1 MRYLL
6 DVNTLLALVI
16 LEHEFHARVASWVER
31 LRASRVPELATC
43 SITELGFV
51 RVLGQ
56 AQQYG
61 SSVAQARE
69 LLLKVKNSNG
79 IRWIFIPDD
88 RDISHLPRWVRTPK
102 QTTDGHLRGSLG
114 PTRPFWQRWTAES
127 PAGSSSPRAAI
138 HKEHVDA
145 C

>member
-6 DVNTLLALVI
+6 DVNTLIALVV
-16 LEHEFHARVASWVER
+16 LEHEFHARVAGWVER
-31 LRASRVPELATC
+31 LRASGGPDLATC

-61 SSVAQARE
+61 LSIAQARE
-69 LLLKVKNSNG
+69 LLLKVKNSDG
-79 IRWIFIPDD
+79 LRWSFIADD

-102 QTTDGHLRGSLG
+102 QITDGHLAELARANEAVLATLDRRI
-114 PTRPFWQRWTAES
+114 PTAFVIPQNRHS
-127 PAGSSSPRAAI
+127 
-138 HKEHVDA
+138 
-145 C
+145 

>member
-1 MRYLL
+1 MKYLL
-6 DVNTLLALVI
+6 DVNALLALVV

-31 LRASRVPELATC
+31 LATRGAAELATC

-69 LLLKVKNSNG
+69 LLLKVKNSTG
-79 IRWIFIPDD
+79 MRWIFIPDD
-88 RDISHLPRWVRTPK
+88 HDISHLPRWVRTPK
-102 QTTDGHLRGSLG
+102 QTTDGHLAELAKAHDAVLATLDRRILG
-114 PTRPFWQRWTAES
+114 AFVIP
-127 PAGSSSPRAAI
+127 
-138 HKEHVDA
+138 
-145 C
+145 

>member
-6 DVNTLLALVI
+6 DVNTLLALVV
-16 LEHEFHARVASWVER
+16 LEHEFHARVASWLER
-31 LRASRVPELATC
+31 LGASDVPQLATC

-69 LLLKVKNSNG
+69 FLVKVKDTNRM
-79 IRWIFIPDD
+79 RWTFIPDD
-88 RDISHLPRWVRTPK
+88 HDISRLPRWVRTPK
-102 QTTDGHLRGSLG
+102 QTTDGHL
-114 PTRPFWQRWTAES
+114 AEL
-127 PAGSSSPRAAI
+127 ARANEAVLATLDRRIPRAFVI
-138 HKEHVDA
+138 PQGRHS
-145 C
+145 

>member
-6 DVNTLLALVI
+6 DVNALLALVV

-31 LRASRVPELATC
+31 LGARGELATC
-43 SITELGFV
+43 SITELGCV

-69 LLLKVKNSNG
+69 LLLKVKNTDG
-79 IRWIFIPDD
+79 VRWIFIPDD
-88 RDISHLPRWVRTPK
+88 HDISRLSRWVRTPK
-102 QTTDGHLRGSLG
+102 QTTDGYLAELARANEAVLTTLDRRIPHALVIPLG
-114 PTRPFWQRWTAES
+114 RHS
-127 PAGSSSPRAAI
+127 
-138 HKEHVDA
+138 
-145 C
+145 

>member
-31 LRASRVPELATC
+31 LGASGVPEMATC

-69 LLLKVKNSNG
+69 LLLKVKNSDG
-79 IRWIFIPDD
+79 VHWICIPDD
-88 RDISHLPRWVRTPK
+88 RDISRLPRWVRTPR
-102 QTTDGHLRGSLG
+102 QTTDGHL
-114 PTRPFWQRWTAES
+114 AELAR
-127 PAGSSSPRAAI
+127 AGEAVLATLDRRIPGAFVIPQSRRS
-138 HKEHVDA
+138 
-145 C
+145 

>member
-6 DVNTLLALVI
+6 DVNTLLALFV
-16 LEHEFHARVASWVER
+16 LQHEFHARVASWVKR
-31 LRASRVPELATC
+31 LGASGVPELATC

-69 LLLKVKNSNG
+69 LLLKLKNSDG
-79 IRWIFIPDD
+79 MRWIFISDD

-102 QTTDGHLRGSLG
+102 QTTDGHLAELARANEAVLATLDRRISGAFVI
-114 PTRPFWQRWTAES
+114 PQTRQS
-127 PAGSSSPRAAI
+127 
-138 HKEHVDA
+138 
-145 C
+145 

>member
-6 DVNTLLALVI
+6 DVNSLLALAVF
-16 LEHEFHARVASWVER
+16 EHEFHVRVASWVER
-31 LRASRVPELATC
+31 LRAAGVPELATC

-69 LLLKVKNSNG
+69 LLLKVKNSDG
-79 IRWIFIPDD
+79 MRWIFISDD
-88 RDISHLPRWVRTPK
+88 HDISHLPRWVRTPK
-102 QTTDGHLRGSLG
+102 QTTDGHL
-114 PTRPFWQRWTAES
+114 AEL
-127 PAGSSSPRAAI
+127 ARANEAI
-138 HKEHVDA
+138 LATLDRQIPHAFIIPSRRHS
-145 C
+145 

>member
-6 DVNTLLALVI
+6 DVNTLLALVV
-16 LEHEFHARVASWVER
+16 LEHEFHARTARWVER
-31 LRASRVPELATC
+31 LGANGVPELATC

-61 SSVAQARE
+61 SSIAQARE
-69 LLLKVKNSNG
+69 LLLKIKNSDRT
-79 IRWIFIPDD
+79 RWTFISDD

-102 QTTDGHLRGSLG
+102 QTTDGHLADL
-114 PTRPFWQRWTAES
+114 A
-127 PAGSSSPRAAI
+127 RANEAVWATLDRRI
-138 HKEHVDA
+138 PGAFVIPPSRHS
-145 C
+145 

>member
-6 DVNTLLALVI
+6 DVNTLLSLAVI
-16 LEHEFHARVASWVER
+16 EHEFHTRVASWVER
-31 LRASRVPELATC
+31 LRGSGVPELATC

-69 LLLKVKNSNG
+69 LLLKLKKSDG
-79 IRWIFIPDD
+79 IRWIFIADD
-88 RDISHLPRWVRTPK
+88 RDISYLPKWVRAPK
-102 QTTDGHLRGSLG
+102 QTTDGHL
-114 PTRPFWQRWTAES
+114 AELAKANEAVLATLDRRIPGAFVIPQKHHS
-127 PAGSSSPRAAI
+127 
-138 HKEHVDA
+138 
-145 C
+145 

>member
-6 DVNTLLALVI
+6 DVNTLLALAV

-31 LRASRVPELATC
+31 LRAKALPEFATC

-51 RVLGQ
+51 RLLGQ

-69 LLLKVKNSNG
+69 LLMKVKSSDRV
-79 IRWIFIPDD
+79 RWFSIEDD
-88 RDISHLPRWVRTPK
+88 HDIARLPTWVRTPK
-102 QTTDGHLRGSLG
+102 QTTDGHLAGLAKAHESILARLDRRMPGAFFV
-114 PTRPFWQRWTAES
+114 PTGRRS
-127 PAGSSSPRAAI
+127 
-138 HKEHVDA
+138 
-145 C
+145 

>member
-6 DVNTLLALVI
+6 DVNTLLSLVVM
-16 LEHEFHARVASWVER
+16 EHEFHARVASWVER
-31 LRASRVPELATC
+31 LDANGGSELATC

-69 LLLKVKNSNG
+69 LLLRVKNSEE
-79 IRWIFIPDD
+79 IRWTFIPDD
-88 RDISHLPRWVRTPK
+88 RDISYLPRWVRTPK
-102 QTTDGHLRGSLG
+102 QTTDGHL
-114 PTRPFWQRWTAES
+114 
-127 PAGSSSPRAAI
+127 AGLARANGAVLATLDRRI
-138 HKEHVDA
+138 PSAFVVPQSRH
-145 C
+145 

>member
-6 DVNTLLALVI
+6 DVNTLLALVV
-16 LEHEFHARVASWVER
+16 LEHEFHGRVASWVER
-31 LRASRVPELATC
+31 LGASGVPELATC

-51 RVLGQ
+51 RVLAQ

-69 LLLKVKNSNG
+69 LLLRVKNSDR

-88 RDISHLPRWVRTPK
+88 HDISRLPRWVRTPK
-102 QTTDGHLRGSLG
+102 QTTDGHLTELARANQAALA
-114 PTRPFWQRWTAES
+114 TLDRRI
-127 PAGSSSPRAAI
+127 PRAFVI
-138 HKEHVDA
+138 PESRHS
-145 C
+145 

>member
-6 DVNTLLALVI
+6 DVNTLLALVV
-16 LEHEFHARVASWVER
+16 LEHEFHARAASWVGR
-31 LRASRVPELATC
+31 LRASGIPELATC

-69 LLLKVKNSNG
+69 LLLKVKNSHRM
-79 IRWIFIPDD
+79 RWTFIPDD

-102 QTTDGHLRGSLG
+102 QTTDGHL
-114 PTRPFWQRWTAES
+114 AEL
-127 PAGSSSPRAAI
+127 ARANQAVLATLDRRI
-138 HKEHVDA
+138 PGGFVIPESRHS
-145 C
+145 